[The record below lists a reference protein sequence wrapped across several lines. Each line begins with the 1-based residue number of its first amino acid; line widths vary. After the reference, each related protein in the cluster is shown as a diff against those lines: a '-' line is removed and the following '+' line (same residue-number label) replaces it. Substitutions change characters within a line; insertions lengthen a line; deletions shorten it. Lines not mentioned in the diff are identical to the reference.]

1 MHNLKDI
8 ITINNNLVKNGK
20 IQSFKEQVF
29 DLMTGHYNL
38 NRMMII
44 STDSTSLSYIDG
56 ITKDKIITISPNKIL
71 KVMAEH
77 NLSFYDI
84 SSLDY
89 LLKDSVMALDSLT
102 QESSRVIVLD
112 KKDIEDN
119 QMIAICRTDAK
130 NIFVNV
136 NQITSIYGKKNFEDF
151 LNRTYE
157 KGKNIYV
164 NEKTIE
170 FTSMQG
176 LQLPNQFVNSIA
188 IKEYNTKILENQ
200 EKKEKE
206 PEFEL

>member
-89 LLKDSVMALDSLT
+89 LLKDSVMAFDSLT
-102 QESSRVIVLD
+102 QESSRIIVLD

-157 KGKNIYV
+157 KGKKIYI

-188 IKEYNTKILENQ
+188 IKKYNTKILGNQ